1 MPAWKRGRR
10 VLVGVSGGI
19 SAYKILDY
27 IRHLR
32 RLDCELEVILTK
44 GAEAFVSPLVVS
56 TLTGR
61 RCWLEED
68 FLDPSRGYQIPH
80 ISLADWAEV
89 FVIAPCTANVLSIA
103 AAGASD
109 TLLGAALL
117 AVRCPVLIFPAMNVH
132 MWEHKA
138 TQRNLLTCAQWGY
151 EVIPPE
157 EGALACGYE
166 GKGRLPSTG
175 VLVEHTWRA
184 LCPDKSFRGRSFL
197 ITAGPTWEFIDPV
210 RFISN
215 PSSGKMGVEL
225 ARAAWYRGGDVTLIC
240 GPGVSVDVPGAK
252 VIPVISAEDMLLRCL
267 ENRSADVVI
276 KAAAVGD
283 YRAAAPSSSKIKREG
298 RGKLT
303 LDLVSNP
310 DIAARLGEG
319 KRESQILVG
328 FAAET
333 DNLDENALKKM
344 RSKGL
349 DAIVANDVTEE
360 GSGFG
365 VDTNRVVMLDRAGGR
380 FEFSGTKEDV
390 SHLILDRVAA
400 MMEGAK

>member
-1 MPAWKRGRR
+1 MLAWKRGRR
-10 VLVGVSGGI
+10 ILVGVSGGI

-32 RLDCELEVILTK
+32 RSECEVEVILTK
-44 GAEAFVSPLVVS
+44 GAEAFVSPLVIS
-56 TLTGR
+56 TFTGR

-80 ISLADWAEV
+80 INLADWAEV

-103 AAGASD
+103 AAGSSD
-109 TLLGAALL
+109 TLLGATLL
-117 AVRCPVLIFPAMNVH
+117 AARCPVLIFPAMNVH

-138 TQRNLLTCAQWGY
+138 TQQNVSTCLQWGY
-151 EVIPPE
+151 QVIPPE

-166 GKGRLPSTG
+166 GKGRLPATE
-175 VLVEHTWRA
+175 VLVEHTWRS
-184 LCPDKSFRGRSFL
+184 LCPNRSFSGRSFL

-225 ARAAWYRGGDVTLIC
+225 ARAAWYRGGDVTLVC
-240 GPGVSVDVPGAK
+240 GPGVSVDVPGVR
-252 VIPVISAEDMLLRCL
+252 VIPVISAEDMLLRCM
-267 ENRSADVVI
+267 ENRDVDVII

-283 YRAAAPSSSKIKREG
+283 YRAVTPSSSKIKREG
-298 RGKLT
+298 RERLT
-303 LDLVSNP
+303 LELFSNP

-319 KRESQILVG
+319 KGESQILIG

-333 DNLDENALKKM
+333 NNLDENAVKKM
-344 RSKGL
+344 NAKRL

-360 GSGFG
+360 GCGFG
-365 VDTNRVVMLDRAGGR
+365 VDTNRVVMLDKSGGR
-380 FEFSGTKEDV
+380 FEFSGSKEDV
-390 SHLILDRVAA
+390 AHSILDRVVV